1 MSSAEPTQEHESC
14 PGGGPAAIRCS
25 AFLFDL
31 DGVLIDSTPAVQR
44 VWARWAREHGFDP
57 DAVVAHAHG
66 RPSLNTVRHFL
77 PDGDHESENQE
88 VERREIEDVEGIV
101 VLPGAVELLT
111 SLPPH
116 RWTIATSCTRRLA
129 EVRLRAAGLPIPQCM
144 VTSTDVTRGKPDP
157 EPFLKAAVKLGFPA
171 PTASF
176 AKTFLRVFGRVKL
189 PARVL
194 SPCAQHFPGPS
205 CASRELTSSSIA
217 APTFPLPKVP
227 VAWRC
232 ISSRLTCKLL
242 LTIRIKKESPPC
254 VAETS

>member
-1 MSSAEPTQEHESC
+1 VSSAEPTQEHESC

-77 PDGDHESENQE
+77 PDGDHESENRE

-111 SLPPH
+111 SLPSH

-157 EPFLKAAVKLGFPA
+157 EPFLKAAAKLGFPA
-171 PTASF
+171 PHCIVCEDVPAGVR
-176 AKTFLRVFGRVKL
+176 AGKAAG
-189 PARVL
+189 ARVVAL
-194 SPCAQHFPGPS
+194 RTTFPGAELCVAGADFVVNS
-205 CASRELTSSSIA
+205 CAD
-217 APTFPLPKVP
+217 
-227 VAWRC
+227 
-232 ISSRLTCKLL
+232 ISVT
-242 LTIRIKKESPPC
+242 ESAGSLALHLKS
-254 VAETS
+254 VNV